1 MKAFK
6 KTLVMG
12 KKSKNHPRPEIHGLV
27 LDFRNLTMENQKL
40 MMDDILNQLSSAEK
54 ANIFILH
61 SEEQN

>member
-1 MKAFK
+1 M
-6 KTLVMG
+6 VMSNH
-12 KKSKNHPRPEIHGLV
+12 SKNHPRPEVHGLV

-40 MMDDILNQLSSAEK
+40 VMDDILNQLSSAEK